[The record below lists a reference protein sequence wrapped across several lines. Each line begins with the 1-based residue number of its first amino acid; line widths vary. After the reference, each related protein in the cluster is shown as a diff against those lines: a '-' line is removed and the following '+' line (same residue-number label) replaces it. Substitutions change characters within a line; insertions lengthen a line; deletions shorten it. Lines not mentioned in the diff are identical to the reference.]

1 MSGYILYTHPPS
13 STEYSGEVVW
23 ICQAKA
29 PLTCLANGIPV
40 EVNFQETS
48 ILDTCRKRTGV
59 LHLRLLL
66 LFVLMSAWF
75 YEIVFTSAT
84 SAKCLTV
91 FLHKCRSLITLIINS
106 FSFRSWFFWQ
116 RYYQACQTSQQ
127 SHSEVWLSGW
137 DGACFLHLWVSWNKK
152 QTTPWSGVG

>member
-1 MSGYILYTHPPS
+1 MVEYEWIYILYTHPPS

-29 PLTCLANGIPV
+29 PLTCLAHGIPV

-106 FSFRSWFFWQ
+106 SSFPFPVLL
-116 RYYQACQTSQQ
+116 ANDIIKL
-127 SHSEVWLSGW
+127 VK
-137 DGACFLHLWVSWNKK
+137 LHNKATVK
-152 QTTPWSGVG
+152 SD